1 MNDWYDFVIFF
12 SVKLQVLSFART
24 EWNRDNHQL
33 KKSNTKK
40 KTRLKSDKYVGC
52 NWKVATI
59 QPNTTE
65 LLGKKGNT
73 PTRGHNTSIG
83 LLTKLFFSSFPI
95 RNKYEINCSWSI
107 GARIEEIKWLIVKL
121 SIHRLNDSIERQIF
135 RFDSEEKRNINEV
148 LSRNRNM

>member
-1 MNDWYDFVIFF
+1 MNDWYDFVFF
-12 SVKLQVLSFART
+12 SVKFQVLSFART

-40 KTRLKSDKYVGC
+40 KKHVWNRINTWAVIEKSLQFNRTQLNC
-52 NWKVATI
+52 L
-59 QPNTTE
+59 E
-65 LLGKKGNT
+65 KKGNT
-73 PTRGHNTSIG
+73 LNRGHNTSIG

-107 GARIEEIKWLIVKL
+107 GARIEEIKWLIVKF

-135 RFDSEEKRNINEV
+135 RFVSEEKRNINEV